1 MFRVGWGD
9 VKGGPLTPA
18 STCATSGLLPSPFS
32 DSKQE
37 LLGGSIFS
45 YTHTRKCLLLFLG
58 PEVDEEI
65 MAPSQDSFEAC

>member
-45 YTHTRKCLLLFLG
+45 YK
-58 PEVDEEI
+58 EVSL
-65 MAPSQDSFEAC
+65 AFSGT